1 MNSAIIG
8 LGSNID
14 APNNILKAKSI
25 LAEHFKILKVSTFVS
40 TKPVGHLQQPDF
52 INGAVLLK
60 TFLNLSQVK
69 KTLKIIE
76 SQLGRRPSP
85 DKFGPRTIDLDI
97 IVWNNQ
103 VIDQDFYNR
112 EYLRKSALELLPD
125 LVKKTISDNG
135 GD

>member
-14 APNNILKAKSI
+14 APQNILKAKTV
-25 LAEHFKILKVSTFVS
+25 LAEQFEIMKESVFVT
-40 TKPVGHLQQPDF
+40 TKSVGYPQQANF

-60 TFLNLSQVK
+60 TSLDLSQVK

-85 DKFGPRTIDLDI
+85 DKFGPRIIDLDI
-97 IVWNNQ
+97 IVWNDQ
-103 VIDQDFYNR
+103 VIDQDFYYR
-112 EYLRKSALELLPD
+112 EYLRKSILELLPD
-125 LVKKTISDNG
+125 LEYNSKKL
-135 GD
+135 

>member
-14 APNNILKAKSI
+14 APQNILKAKTV
-25 LAEHFKILKVSTFVS
+25 LAEQFEIMKESVFVT
-40 TKPVGHLQQPDF
+40 TKSVGYPQQANF

-60 TFLNLSQVK
+60 TSLNLSQVK

-85 DKFGPRTIDLDI
+85 DKFGPRIIDLDI
-97 IVWNNQ
+97 IVWNDQ
-103 VIDQDFYNR
+103 VIDQDFYYR
-112 EYLRKSALELLPD
+112 EYLRKSILELLPD
-125 LVKKTISDNG
+125 LEYNSKKL
-135 GD
+135 